1 MTDETTP
8 DAVSLVHELLYAA
21 SQQGPEETDQVADR
35 LLSAIHAERARHAE
49 EVAALRGQL
58 GRFER
63 ARHDLDRL
71 VQYVLENEDVENPSD
86 VAALM
91 SAGIVE
97 HLLAVLNQ
105 EAPGD

>member
-1 MTDETTP
+1 MTSDPTTP
-8 DAVSLVHELLYAA
+8 DAVERAKLLRSALCAAA
-21 SQQGPEETDQVADR
+21 SDADELR
-35 LLSAIHAERARHAE
+35 ATILAERARHAE